1 VTEALEAEAPKPCE
15 CDDAYH
21 QGKPCKNTVPERW
34 TDDGQR
40 RIYTSPELCTYCLY
54 CCAQ

>member
-1 VTEALEAEAPKPCE
+1 MTEPKPCE

-21 QGKPCKNTVPERW
+21 KGKPCKNTVPERW

-40 RIYTSPELCTYCLY
+40 RIYSSPELCIYCLY
-54 CCAQ
+54 CCTQ